1 MRVYNMAKVF
11 TSRQA
16 KIISSLQ
23 NSDSPISSK
32 QLGLLLDVSE
42 KTIRNEVKQINSEL
56 KTTVIISTS
65 RGFTIN
71 KSSSSI
77 LGIENLQS
85 RNPDE
90 NNVNRLIFYLVK
102 SKEPLNFYDLA
113 NDLYI
118 SESTLDRTLNSARG
132 LIAEYHLTIERKRNE
147 VILQGSEWNKRRLI
161 QSLILTDT
169 NPTFINEQNSISFLP
184 DVNLSLVNGIIS
196 EILENHHYSVNDIY
210 LMNLSVNISIIV
222 NRLINDFSNFEFHI
236 DNVSFMNSEAYQIAN
251 EIYIEIRKHYKVNLT
266 SDDINYIACLI
277 ISQTKPIQLH
287 TLAETENLLIDDDY
301 AEQVRK
307 ILNDV
312 LAYYMLDIDIDK
324 IYNAFLFHIS
334 AMVERIRTDTTIVN
348 VCIDSLKYNCPF
360 IYDVAVEIAS
370 RLEDLYKIEIC
381 DDEIGFIAVHIGYAI
396 EEYQESTNKIRIYLY
411 GPFYKDGVQKITD
424 SLRNKFSNQ
433 IILTSSLNSYDAA
446 MYKNSDLII
455 STFDYGLLPTRSI
468 KISPIITSSDIDYIN
483 QSILIIRKK
492 KVKERFTNLVTKYI
506 RPDLF
511 FGTNNYDNE
520 FEAISFLCDEL
531 NKQTCQDTNFKEK
544 IITREHISSTCINN
558 QLAIP
563 HAFNETSSHSAIC
576 VLISEKPI
584 SWFGSHVFMVL
595 LLSFC
600 KKDMPDFMHVYDAL
614 VNKLIDQTIANKIM
628 HSKSYD
634 EFIKLIAE

>member
-1 MRVYNMAKVF
+1 MAKVF

-196 EILENHHYSVNDIY
+196 EILENHHYSK
-210 LMNLSVNISIIV
+210 
-222 NRLINDFSNFEFHI
+222 
-236 DNVSFMNSEAYQIAN
+236 Q
-251 EIYIEIRKHYKVNLT
+251 
-266 SDDINYIACLI
+266 
-277 ISQTKPIQLH
+277 
-287 TLAETENLLIDDDY
+287 
-301 AEQVRK
+301 
-307 ILNDV
+307 
-312 LAYYMLDIDIDK
+312 
-324 IYNAFLFHIS
+324 
-334 AMVERIRTDTTIVN
+334 
-348 VCIDSLKYNCPF
+348 
-360 IYDVAVEIAS
+360 
-370 RLEDLYKIEIC
+370 
-381 DDEIGFIAVHIGYAI
+381 
-396 EEYQESTNKIRIYLY
+396 TNK
-411 GPFYKDGVQKITD
+411 
-424 SLRNKFSNQ
+424 
-433 IILTSSLNSYDAA
+433 
-446 MYKNSDLII
+446 
-455 STFDYGLLPTRSI
+455 
-468 KISPIITSSDIDYIN
+468 
-483 QSILIIRKK
+483 
-492 KVKERFTNLVTKYI
+492 RF
-506 RPDLF
+506 F
-511 FGTNNYDNE
+511 
-520 FEAISFLCDEL
+520 
-531 NKQTCQDTNFKEK
+531 
-544 IITREHISSTCINN
+544 
-558 QLAIP
+558 
-563 HAFNETSSHSAIC
+563 
-576 VLISEKPI
+576 
-584 SWFGSHVFMVL
+584 
-595 LLSFC
+595 
-600 KKDMPDFMHVYDAL
+600 
-614 VNKLIDQTIANKIM
+614 
-628 HSKSYD
+628 
-634 EFIKLIAE
+634 